1 MNSTNKAAPAPQKI
15 YSDAYRVGLGYS
27 VRFTYTFIEEGIACI
42 DGEWSPRLPG
52 ARDQRRLLE
61 RYRQVRNRFVASL
74 AARTG
79 HTGAFVV
86 EDAE

>member
-15 YSDAYRVGLGYS
+15 YSDTYRVGLGYS
-27 VRFTYTFIEEGIACI
+27 VRFTFTPVEKGIARI
-42 DGEWSPRLPG
+42 DGDWSPTLPG

-61 RYRQVRNRFVASL
+61 RYRQVRDRFVASV

-79 HTGAFVV
+79 HDGAFVV
-86 EDAE
+86 EAEQ